1 VLCNALSH
9 VKLPINALLY
19 KERDCQR
26 CNAQL
31 ELYYTDIVKCLQA
44 TAAGLQKFWWT
55 LDLDELKE
63 QCIDISTL
71 RVSIGRPRSG
81 SINEER
87 LHSKYRYKQAI
98 KMAMQDSDRQ
108 FNDSM
113 YDKLHKKDDVS
124 FWKAWHK
131 RFCADRLKPNML
143 NGKTG
148 AHNVLSEF
156 TEYYNGIVQPHNAAV
171 DVALVQEVEQLMM
184 ASSTVKENGN
194 SYVTVGDVEKYW
206 QPETP

>member
-26 CNAQL
+26 HNAQL

-98 KMAMQDSDRQ
+98 KMAIMTVCMTSYTKRTMLV
-108 FNDSM
+108 FG
-113 YDKLHKKDDVS
+113 KLGIS
-124 FWKAWHK
+124 
-131 RFCADRLKPNML
+131 
-143 NGKTG
+143 GS
-148 AHNVLSEF
+148 VLI
-156 TEYYNGIVQPHNAAV
+156 G
-171 DVALVQEVEQLMM
+171 
-184 ASSTVKENGN
+184 
-194 SYVTVGDVEKYW
+194 
-206 QPETP
+206 